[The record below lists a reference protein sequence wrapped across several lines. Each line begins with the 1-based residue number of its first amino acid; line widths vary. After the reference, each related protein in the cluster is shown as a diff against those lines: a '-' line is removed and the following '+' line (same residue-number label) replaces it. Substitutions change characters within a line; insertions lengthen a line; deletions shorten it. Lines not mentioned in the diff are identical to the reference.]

1 VGWGVKCDMPKFP
14 YTKGLHDLG
23 NGCFAYLQPDGSWG
37 WSNAGLVVDG
47 RASLLVDTLFDL
59 KLTREMLTAMRAATP
74 AAAAIDTL
82 VNTHANGDH
91 TYGNQLVGGAEIIA
105 STACYEE
112 MREQGEPLAPG
123 SIRRDWRKFGEAGAF
138 FHEVMGSRF
147 EWEGITLTLPTRR
160 FDGTLSVRV
169 GAKEVRLI
177 EVGPAHTRGDVIVHV
192 PADRTLFT
200 GDMLFIEGHPLVWA
214 GPVANWIKACDLMLG
229 LDVETVVPGHGPIT
243 DKAGIRAVKGYFE
256 HLLAEAR
263 TRFDAGLDEIA
274 ATRDIAPLLAKDGR
288 YASWIDPERVIV
300 NVAACYR
307 DFRGATAAPDVMKV
321 RGQMARAYFERKA
334 GARPV

>member
-1 VGWGVKCDMPKFP
+1 MPRFP

-37 WSNAGLVVDG
+37 WSNAGLVVEG

-59 KLTREMLTAMRAATP
+59 ALTREMLAAMRAAAP
-74 AAAAIDTL
+74 AAATIDTL
-82 VNTHANGDH
+82 VNTHSNGDH
-91 TYGNQLVGGAEIIA
+91 TYGNQLVAGAEIVA
-105 STACYEE
+105 STACFEE
-112 MREQGEPLAPG
+112 MREQGQPLAPG
-123 SIRRDWRKFGEAGAF
+123 SIRRDWQRFGEAGRF
-138 FHEVMGSRF
+138 FHEVMGSLF
-147 EWEGITLTLPTRR
+147 DWQGIILTLPTRR
-160 FDGTLSVRV
+160 FDGALTVRV

-192 PADRTLFT
+192 LADRTLFT
-200 GDMLFIEGHPLVWA
+200 GDMLFIDGHPLVWA

-256 HLLAEAR
+256 YLLAEAR
-263 TRFDAGLDEIA
+263 KRYDAGMDEVS
-274 ATRDIAPLLAKDGR
+274 ATRDIAMDR
-288 YASWIDPERVIV
+288 YNDWIDPERIVV

-307 DFRGATAAPDVMKV
+307 DFRGDTTTPDTMTL
-321 RGQMARAYFERKA
+321 RARMARAYFERKA
-334 GARPV
+334 PATP

>member
-1 VGWGVKCDMPKFP
+1 MARFP

-59 KLTREMLTAMRAATP
+59 ALTREMLAAMRAAAP
-74 AAAAIDTL
+74 AAATIGTL
-82 VNTHANGDH
+82 VNTHSNGDH
-91 TYGNQLVGGAEIIA
+91 TYGNQLVAGAEIIA
-105 STACYEE
+105 SSACVEE
-112 MREQGEPLAPG
+112 MREQGQPLAPG
-123 SIRRDWRKFGEAGAF
+123 SIRRDWRNFGEAGRF

-147 EWEGITLTLPTRR
+147 DWQGITLTLPTRR
-160 FDGTLSVRV
+160 FDGALTVRV

-177 EVGPAHTRGDVIVHV
+177 EVGPAHTRGDVIVYV

-200 GDMLFIEGHPLVWA
+200 GDMLFIDGHPLVWA

-229 LDVETVVPGHGPIT
+229 FDVETVVPGHGPIT
-243 DKAGIRAVKGYFE
+243 DKAGIRAVKRYFE
-256 HLLAEAR
+256 YLLVEAR
-263 TRFDAGLDEIA
+263 RRYDAGMDEVA
-274 ATRDIAPLLAKDGR
+274 AARDIALDR
-288 YASWIDPERVIV
+288 YADWIDPERVVV

-307 DFRGATAAPDVMKV
+307 DFRGDAAAPDTMTL
-321 RGQMARAYFERKA
+321 RAHMARAYYERKA
-334 GARPV
+334 AAAD

>member
-1 VGWGVKCDMPKFP
+1 MARFP
-14 YTKGLHDLG
+14 YRKGLHDLG
-23 NGCFAYLQPDGSWG
+23 NGCFAYLQPDGGWG

-47 RASLLVDTLFDL
+47 RSTLLVDTLFDL
-59 KLTREMLTAMRAATP
+59 PLTRAMLEAMRAAAP
-74 AAAAIDTL
+74 AAAKIDTL
-82 VNTHANGDH
+82 VNTHSNGDH
-91 TYGNQLVGGAEIIA
+91 TYGNQLVAGAEIIA

-123 SIRRDWRKFGEAGAF
+123 SIRVDWRKMGEAGAF

-147 EWEGITLTLPTRR
+147 DWQGISLTLPTRR
-160 FDGTLSVRV
+160 FDGALTVRV
-169 GAKEVRLI
+169 GAKKVHLI

-200 GDMLFIEGHPLVWA
+200 GDMLFVGGHPLVWA

-243 DKAGIRAVKGYFE
+243 DKAGIRAIRQYFE
-256 HLLAEAR
+256 YLLAESR
-263 TRFDAGLDEIA
+263 KRFAAGMPAEQA
-274 ATRDIAPLLAKDGR
+274 ARDIALDGW
-288 YASWIDPERVIV
+288 ADWIDRERIVV

-307 DFRGATAAPDVMKV
+307 DFRAEAAPDAMAL
-321 RGQMARAYFERKA
+321 RAAMARYYFEHKPGRA
-334 GARPV
+334 SAD

>member
-1 VGWGVKCDMPKFP
+1 MARFS
-14 YTKGLHDLG
+14 YRKGLHDLG
-23 NGCFAYLQPDGSWG
+23 NGCFAYLQPDGGWG

-47 RASLLVDTLFDL
+47 RSTLLVDTLFDL
-59 KLTREMLTAMRAATP
+59 PLTRAMLEAMRAAAP
-74 AAAAIDTL
+74 AAAKIDTL
-82 VNTHANGDH
+82 VNTHSNGDH
-91 TYGNQLVGGAEIIA
+91 TYGNQLVAGAEIIA

-123 SIRRDWRKFGEAGAF
+123 SIRVDWRKMGEAGAF

-147 EWEGITLTLPTRR
+147 DWQGISLTLPTRR
-160 FDGTLSVRV
+160 FDGALTVRV
-169 GAKEVRLI
+169 GAKEVHLI

-192 PADRTLFT
+192 PTDRTIFT

-256 HLLAEAR
+256 YLLAESR
-263 TRFDAGLDEIA
+263 KRFDAGMDETE
-274 ATRDIAPLLAKDGR
+274 ATRDIAPQISKDGR

-307 DFRGATAAPDVMKV
+307 DFRGSTAAPDVMKI
-321 RGQMARAYFERKA
+321 RGQMARAYFARKA
-334 GARPV
+334 GASHA

>member
-1 VGWGVKCDMPKFP
+1 MAKFP
-14 YTKGLHDLG
+14 YIKGLHDLG
-23 NGCFAYLQPDGSWG
+23 RGCFAWLQPDGSWG

-47 RASLLVDTLFDL
+47 KSTLLVDTLFDL
-59 KLTREMLTAMRAATP
+59 PLTRAMLDAMRRAAP
-74 AAAAIDTL
+74 AAAKIDTL
-82 VNTHANGDH
+82 VNTHSNGDH
-91 TYGNQLVGGAEIIA
+91 TYGNQLVAGAEIIA
-105 STACYEE
+105 SSACIEE
-112 MREQGEPLAPG
+112 MREQGQPLAAG

-147 EWEGITLTLPTRR
+147 EWDGITLTLPTRR
-160 FDGTLSVRV
+160 FDGALTVRV

-200 GDMLFIEGHPLVWA
+200 GDMLFIDGHPLVWA

-243 DKAGIRAVKGYFE
+243 DKSGIRAVKGYFE
-256 HLLAEAR
+256 HLLAESR
-263 TRFDAGLDEIA
+263 TRFDAGLDEIE
-274 ATRDIAPLLAKDGR
+274 ATRDIAPSLAKDGR
-288 YASWIDPERVIV
+288 FARWIDPERVIV

-307 DFRGATAAPDVMKV
+307 DFRGGTTAPDVMKV
-321 RGQMARAYFERKA
+321 RAQMARAYFARKDEA
-334 GARPV
+334 SHA

>member
-1 VGWGVKCDMPKFP
+1 MAKFP

-23 NGCFAYLQPDGSWG
+23 NGCFAWLQPDGSWG

-59 KLTREMLTAMRAATP
+59 KLTREMLAAMRAAAP
-74 AAAAIDTL
+74 AAATIGTL
-82 VNTHANGDH
+82 VNTHSNGDH
-91 TYGNQLVGGAEIIA
+91 TYGNQLVAGAEIIS
-105 STACYEE
+105 STACFEE
-112 MREQGEPLAPG
+112 MREQGEPLAQG
-123 SIRRDWRKFGEAGAF
+123 SIRRDWQKFGEAGAF

-147 EWEGITLTLPTRR
+147 DWNGIALTLPTRR
-160 FDGTLSVRV
+160 FDGALTLRV
-169 GAKEVRLI
+169 GAKAVRLI

-200 GDMLFIEGHPLVWA
+200 GDMLFIDGHPLVWA

-243 DKAGIRAVKGYFE
+243 DKAGIRAVKQYFE
-256 HLLAEAR
+256 HVLTEAR
-263 TRFDAGLDEIA
+263 QRYDAGMDAETA
-274 ATRDIAPLLAKDGR
+274 ARDIALDR
-288 YASWIDPERVIV
+288 YADWIDPERIVV

-307 DFRGATAAPDVMKV
+307 DFRGSASAPDVMAV
-321 RGQMARAYFERKA
+321 RASMARYYYEHKA
-334 GARPV
+334 AAAS